1 MADLDKIKSAVVP
14 VLKGAGVTKSSIF
27 GSYARGDFN
36 DQSDI
41 DMLVELPEK
50 SSLLDLVRL
59 EDELKEVLNKDVDL
73 LTFNSLSPYLRDRIL
88 AEQYQIL

>member
-1 MADLDKIKSAVVP
+1 MADLDKIKTAVVP
-14 VLKGAGVTKSSIF
+14 VLKSAGVTKSSIF

-36 DQSDI
+36 EQSDI

-50 SSLLDLVRL
+50 SSLLDLVKL
-59 EDELKEVLNKDVDL
+59 EDQLKEILNKDVDL